1 MISIKAGKSRYPCIN
16 WQISRHS
23 TSFQLLYDFEI
34 YQKMKMD
41 ISFLSLLTFQFTFA
55 RLVVDNEYSDLDNEY
70 SDGDRPDRL
79 DPIRQPGILD
89 ASVYQILGEQ
99 VNPLDTLSGT
109 YLLIQDNVMLENMA
123 LYVLEKAGRK
133 ESILLAAF
141 EGPKQS
147 I

>member
-1 MISIKAGKSRYPCIN
+1 
-16 WQISRHS
+16 
-23 TSFQLLYDFEI
+23 
-34 YQKMKMD
+34 MKMD

-55 RLVVDNEYSDLDNEY
+55 RIVEDNEYYDS
-70 SDGDRPDRL
+70 PDRL

-133 ESILLAAF
+133 ESILLAVF

>member
-1 MISIKAGKSRYPCIN
+1 
-16 WQISRHS
+16 
-23 TSFQLLYDFEI
+23 
-34 YQKMKMD
+34 MKMD

>member
-1 MISIKAGKSRYPCIN
+1 MISIKAGKSRYPCII

-34 YQKMKMD
+34 YQKLKMD

-55 RLVVDNEYSDLDNEY
+55 RIVVDNEYSD
-70 SDGDRPDRL
+70 GDHPDRL
-79 DPIRQPGILD
+79 DTIRQPGILD

-141 EGPKQS
+141 EGPEQS

>member
-23 TSFQLLYDFEI
+23 TSFQLLYDFQI

-55 RLVVDNEYSDLDNEY
+55 RIVVDNEY

-99 VNPLDTLSGT
+99 VNPLYTLSGT

>member
-1 MISIKAGKSRYPCIN
+1 
-16 WQISRHS
+16 
-23 TSFQLLYDFEI
+23 
-34 YQKMKMD
+34 MD
-41 ISFLSLLTFQFTFA
+41 ILFLSLLTFQFTFA
-55 RLVVDNEYSDLDNEY
+55 RIVEDNEY
-70 SDGDRPDRL
+70 SDGDHPDRL

-109 YLLIQDNVMLENMA
+109 HLLIQDNVMLENMA

-147 I
+147 IYTCTRYL

>member
-1 MISIKAGKSRYPCIN
+1 
-16 WQISRHS
+16 
-23 TSFQLLYDFEI
+23 
-34 YQKMKMD
+34 MD
-41 ISFLSLLTFQFTFA
+41 ILFLSLLTFQFTFA
-55 RLVVDNEYSDLDNEY
+55 RLVKDNEYSDPEY
-70 SDGDRPDRL
+70 SDSDRL

-133 ESILLAAF
+133 ESILLAVF

>member
-1 MISIKAGKSRYPCIN
+1 
-16 WQISRHS
+16 
-23 TSFQLLYDFEI
+23 
-34 YQKMKMD
+34 MD
-41 ISFLSLLTFQFTFA
+41 ISFLPLLTFQFTFA
-55 RLVVDNEYSDLDNEY
+55 RIVEDNEYSV
-70 SDGDRPDRL
+70 GDHPDRL

>member
-1 MISIKAGKSRYPCIN
+1 
-16 WQISRHS
+16 
-23 TSFQLLYDFEI
+23 
-34 YQKMKMD
+34 MKMD

-55 RLVVDNEYSDLDNEY
+55 RLVVDNEY

-99 VNPLDTLSGT
+99 VNPLYTLSGT

-147 I
+147 IYTCTRYL